1 MCRDGSPQQ
10 DHQPLPHV
18 WDEPV
23 TPLPTATGASRRSV
37 LTAAGAAGAAA
48 LGAGLLPGV
57 LAAPDAGAAPAGR
70 RPRHDRYYW
79 LVGDHHVHTV
89 FSHDAKYLVET
100 QVARAHE
107 FGVDWMVFT
116 EHSNVGHHDKG
127 AHLERQILQRMRR
140 QYPDLLIYQ
149 GLEWYIPAAEH
160 CTVMVAPGDND
171 ADLLRQFERLW
182 DGKLNRWEKP
192 TPGTPQVAEWEA
204 KAVEALRWLAA
215 ERRRGV
221 VDDVLV
227 LANHPLRLGI
237 DSPHELRAWR
247 DAAPE
252 IMIGME
258 GAPGAQAGAFGTNR
272 APGYQRGEYENAPSA
287 YSWPGTRSRPI
298 ERAAVSTGPA
308 RSSVASGTPCWP
320 RARPYWITTN
330 SDHHNESRDRTTVG
344 AYPPGETFDTLG
356 RRPDPVPTAD
366 PQGGGDYWPGKFSRN
381 HTGVER
387 RSYRAV
393 MQALR
398 EGRSWVD
405 HGHLVNRV
413 EVEVTGGGPAGR
425 GRGHAGGR
433 QVSATLGGRIR
444 VRRGSSI
451 TLTVTVHPTT
461 YRNAWGILPQLAH
474 VDVIQGRVTGPAT
487 DRDTW
492 RAPGT
497 RVVRTWDT
505 GGRRGPVTLRLELV
519 AEHSGYLRLRGS
531 DGNRHGVGPLGAAV
545 DPHGPVPHDGTP
557 DAGNPWADTWFYT
570 NPVFVDVV

>member
-1 MCRDGSPQQ
+1 
-10 DHQPLPHV
+10 
-18 WDEPV
+18 
-23 TPLPTATGASRRSV
+23 
-37 LTAAGAAGAAA
+37 
-48 LGAGLLPGV
+48 
-57 LAAPDAGAAPAGR
+57 
-70 RPRHDRYYW
+70 
-79 LVGDHHVHTV
+79 
-89 FSHDAKYLVET
+89 
-100 QVARAHE
+100 
-107 FGVDWMVFT
+107 
-116 EHSNVGHHDKG
+116 
-127 AHLERQILQRMRR
+127 
-140 QYPDLLIYQ
+140 
-149 GLEWYIPAAEH
+149 
-160 CTVMVAPGDND
+160 
-171 ADLLRQFERLW
+171 
-182 DGKLNRWEKP
+182 
-192 TPGTPQVAEWEA
+192 
-204 KAVEALRWLAA
+204 
-215 ERRRGV
+215 
-221 VDDVLV
+221 
-227 LANHPLRLGI
+227 
-237 DSPHELRAWR
+237 
-247 DAAPE
+247 
-252 IMIGME
+252 
-258 GAPGAQAGAFGTNR
+258 
-272 APGYQRGEYENAPSA
+272 
-287 YSWPGTRSRPI
+287 
-298 ERAAVSTGPA
+298 
-308 RSSVASGTPCWP
+308 
-320 RARPYWITTN
+320 
-330 SDHHNESRDRTTVG
+330 
-344 AYPPGETFDTLG
+344 
-356 RRPDPVPTAD
+356 
-366 PQGGGDYWPGKFSRN
+366 
-381 HTGVER
+381 
-387 RSYRAV
+387 

-531 DGNRHGVGPLGAAV
+531 AGNRHGVGPLGAAV

>member
-1 MCRDGSPQQ
+1 MTCAATAPPQQ

-23 TPLPTATGASRRSV
+23 TPLPTATGASRRRV

-70 RPRHDRYYW
+70 RPRHDRYDW

-127 AHLERQILQRMRR
+127 AHLERQVLQRMRR

-287 YSWPGTRSRPI
+287 YSWPGYPLEAYRTRGGFDWASSVVGGLWDSLLAEGQALLDHHQLRPPQ
-298 ERAAVSTGPA
+298 RVARPHHGRRVPA
-308 RSSVASGTPCWP
+308 RRDLRHPGPSP
-320 RARPYWITTN
+320 RPRP
-330 SDHHNESRDRTTVG
+330 H
-344 AYPPGETFDTLG
+344 
-356 RRPDPVPTAD
+356 
-366 PQGGGDYWPGKFSRN
+366 
-381 HTGVER
+381 R
-387 RSYRAV
+387 RS
-393 MQALR
+393 
-398 EGRSWVD
+398 
-405 HGHLVNRV
+405 
-413 EVEVTGGGPAGR
+413 P
-425 GRGHAGGR
+425 GGR
-433 QVSATLGGRIR
+433 
-444 VRRGSSI
+444 
-451 TLTVTVHPTT
+451 
-461 YRNAWGILPQLAH
+461 
-474 VDVIQGRVTGPAT
+474 
-487 DRDTW
+487 
-492 RAPGT
+492 
-497 RVVRTWDT
+497 
-505 GGRRGPVTLRLELV
+505 
-519 AEHSGYLRLRGS
+519 
-531 DGNRHGVGPLGAAV
+531 
-545 DPHGPVPHDGTP
+545 
-557 DAGNPWADTWFYT
+557 
-570 NPVFVDVV
+570 